1 MKKVPLTQLS
11 RELAATYDGRTVP
24 GYRKLWMMVVSGEL
38 PADQNTN
45 GRYSVDVYTA
55 ARILGLTNEKVAA

>member
-45 GRYSVDVYTA
+45 GRSA
-55 ARILGLTNEKVAA
+55 SMFIPPPGSWG